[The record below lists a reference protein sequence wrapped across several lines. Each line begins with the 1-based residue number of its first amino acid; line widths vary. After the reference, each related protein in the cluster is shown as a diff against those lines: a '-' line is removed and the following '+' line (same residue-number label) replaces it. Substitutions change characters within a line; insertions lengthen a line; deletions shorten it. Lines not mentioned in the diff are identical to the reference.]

1 MAADPE
7 AVAADAGALPPMSPA
22 TVALALGLPMAV
34 VAAVRA
40 TWSP

>member
-1 MAADPE
+1 MPGTTTSIIPTTGTE
-7 AVAADAGALPPMSPA
+7 MSV
-22 TVALALGLPMAV
+22 TTLALALGLPMAA

>member
-1 MAADPE
+1 MTATALLTGVALP
-7 AVAADAGALPPMSPA
+7 VAA
-22 TVALALGLPMAV
+22 

>member
-1 MAADPE
+1 MDPT
-7 AVAADAGALPPMSPA
+7 
-22 TVALALGLPMAV
+22 TVALALGLPMAA

>member
-1 MAADPE
+1 MD
-7 AVAADAGALPPMSPA
+7 L
-22 TVALALGLPMAV
+22 TTLALALGLPMAA

>member
-1 MAADPE
+1 MDIQGIALILGVPMAA
-7 AVAADAGALPPMSPA
+7 
-22 TVALALGLPMAV
+22 